1 MNSDPMHT
9 TRKEIY
15 AVKLSANQILAV
27 KQLQWNSLHDAVT
40 QRGDTSSGS
49 LGLFPAKFHKDKIA
63 EKSHKG
69 AAKTWLNWE
78 LAVIQKRIV
87 KKQWMQN
94 PRNDDAQEAFLQL
107 STVGLFSYWEWY
119 RMNRSNLSTTQSA
132 DKLQDTNSKSRTAL
146 CLNFRIRKAIWF
158 APWISWR
165 IAGLSSERMNWDV
178 VEAFKATNFPSLPVL
193 CLVTNAR
200 STSSNDFC
208 KVVAKLLSYLDEDPM
223 RETTTSLTS
232 DFNSLMTDLRWY
244 NARICLG
251 GKLPNSSTRSGGL
264 TPRSIWRTW
273 W

>member
-1 MNSDPMHT
+1 M
-9 TRKEIY
+9 
-15 AVKLSANQILAV
+15 
-27 KQLQWNSLHDAVT
+27 QWHNAVT
-40 QRGDTSSGS
+40 QAADHLGCSLQSSTRINRCEISQRRSENLTKLRTCSDTK
-49 LGLFPAKFHKDKIA
+49 ADC
-63 EKSHKG
+63 
-69 AAKTWLNWE
+69 
-78 LAVIQKRIV
+78 Q
-87 KKQWMQN
+87 KQWMQN